1 MPNKRSQI
9 LNASPRELNSKKE
22 SPSAELMYVNSDKRS
37 SQNNDEGIN
46 IEEIE
51 FSMKKQLDERK
62 RKMSAEEVLEEE
74 L

>member
-37 SQNNDEGIN
+37 SQNNDDGIN

-51 FSMKKQLDERK
+51 FSMKK
-62 RKMSAEEVLEEE
+62 
-74 L
+74 